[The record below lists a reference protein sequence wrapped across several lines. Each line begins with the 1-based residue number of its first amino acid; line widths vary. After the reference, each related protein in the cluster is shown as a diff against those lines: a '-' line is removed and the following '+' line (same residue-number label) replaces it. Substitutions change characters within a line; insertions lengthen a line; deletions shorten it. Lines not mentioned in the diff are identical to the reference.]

1 MDLTTMQ
8 EDVERVTNQEIGFS
22 RGVHIFTT
30 SEISGLLHEDADEL
44 LEMSQLPSLHAQTA
58 SLE

>member
-1 MDLTTMQ
+1 MQ

-22 RGVHIFTT
+22 KGVHIFTI